1 MLCREIPTIH
11 PTRTFSPREQILQF
25 NQAEWQESL
34 PDCVRSGASQNASQ
48 TVTCLVPNVTQS
60 DPGFNRQALPKQ
72 SLYQFSRDS
81 EVLVSYTDC
90 SENCLCRAICR
101 DESDGRYDML
111 HKVLTFRFSWLA
123 GLAALAMG
131 GMSASA
137 QSGSQAQSGIE
148 ESGLTYADLAGMS
161 DASQLVIRAQIRK
174 QITVDPARAAG
185 LAPGFARIYIQ
196 AQTLSLLSGRAAI
209 GESLNYLVDVPLDSR
224 GKVPKLKKLE
234 VLLFARAVPGRPGE
248 IQLVGPEAQQLYSP
262 ELESRIRPILSALV
276 APDSPP
282 VITGVRDALSVAG
295 NLAGESE
302 TQIFLDTRGG
312 APVSLTV
319 LRRPGRA
326 AVWGVSWGE
335 IIDQAA
341 RPPEPNTLAWYRL
354 ACALPQRL
362 PSNANLSRVREERSR
377 AERDYAF
384 VLASLGPCVRNAG

>member
-1 MLCREIPTIH
+1 MLY
-11 PTRTFSPREQILQF
+11 
-25 NQAEWQESL
+25 
-34 PDCVRSGASQNASQ
+34 
-48 TVTCLVPNVTQS
+48 
-60 DPGFNRQALPKQ
+60 K
-72 SLYQFSRDS
+72 
-81 EVLVSYTDC
+81 VS
-90 SENCLCRAICR
+90 
-101 DESDGRYDML
+101 
-111 HKVLTFRFSWLA
+111 TFRIRWLIGFA
-123 GLAALAMG
+123 VLMMGAMP
-131 GMSASA
+131 ASA
-137 QSGSQAQSGIE
+137 QSGSQGPGGLDE
-148 ESGLTYADLAGMS
+148 PGLTYADLAGMS

-174 QITVDPARAAG
+174 QVTVDPARTTG
-185 LAPGFARIYIQ
+185 LAPGFVRIYIQ
-196 AQTLSLLSGRAAI
+196 AQTLSLLAGRAAI

-224 GKVPKLKKLE
+224 GKVPKLKKQE
-234 VLLFARAVPGRPGE
+234 VLLFARAVPGRPSE
-248 IQLVGPEAQQLYSP
+248 IQLVGPAAQQFYTP
-262 ELESRIRPILSALV
+262 ELESRIRPILSDLA

-312 APVSLTV
+312 SPVSLTV